1 MDLYST
7 AKITLRCA
15 NYFKLS
21 CLNQSMNSNECLEI
35 YCCMSVGSGIEKKN
49 PKSKKLI
56 RKVCSTNELDAAQ
69 WAQSPLRRRLK
80 SDSGRIRVHAECR
93 SYANSSSSPECE
105 QCKHIGAMRQIEVQI
120 TRFQQGW
127 ICIARRTINIIG
139 HFGLYQ
145 IHQSAQTDR

>member
-1 MDLYST
+1 MNILLY
-7 AKITLRCA
+7 
-15 NYFKLS
+15 
-21 CLNQSMNSNECLEI
+21 ECRFGNRE
-35 YCCMSVGSGIEKKN
+35 KN

-56 RKVCSTNELDAAQ
+56 RKVCSTNEFDAAQ

-80 SDSGRIRVHAECR
+80 SDSGWIRVHAECR

>member
-1 MDLYST
+1 MDLYSK

-21 CLNQSMNSNECLEI
+21 CLNQSMNSNEYLEI
-35 YCCMSVGSGIEKKN
+35 YCCVGSGIEKKN

-56 RKVCSTNELDAAQ
+56 RKVCSTNEFDAAQ
-69 WAQSPLRRRLK
+69 WAQSLLRRRFK

-120 TRFQQGW
+120 TRCQQGW